1 MNDSASK
8 ASERGRLHPASP
20 GLHSAVC
27 NRCVEGATRAPIRN
41 KPLIV
46 LVGPTAVGK
55 SATAIRLAERLRTE
69 LISADSRMVYRG
81 MDVGT
86 AKPGPGERARVVH
99 HGIDI
104 VDPDELFSAGRF
116 KVLAEAVIERLHR
129 EGSIP
134 IIVGGTGLYVK
145 LLLHG
150 LWSGPEADWPFRERL
165 YEAERREGVGY
176 LHQRLKKVDPDSA
189 GAIKPQDRSK
199 LVRAIEV
206 YEKTG
211 RPLSDHHREHRF
223 SEKPY
228 EAILIG
234 LRRSRADLYRRIEAR
249 VDKMMANG
257 LVEEVRG
264 LIEKDYSSELPA
276 MKGLG
281 YRQIVGYIKGEYDQ
295 AEAIHRLKRDTRQ
308 YAKRQFTWFNRDP
321 SIRWIDLAERDS
333 DKEAYLKVESI
344 IHAHSV

>member
-1 MNDSASK
+1 MNEK
-8 ASERGRLHPASP
+8 
-20 GLHSAVC
+20 
-27 NRCVEGATRAPIRN
+27 

-55 SATAIRLAERLRTE
+55 SAAAVRLALKLRSE
-69 LISADSRMVYRG
+69 IISADSRMVYRG
-81 MDVGT
+81 MNIGT
-86 AKPGPGERARVVH
+86 AKPRPAERAGIVH
-99 HGIDI
+99 HLIDS
-104 VDPDELFSAGRF
+104 VAPDEPFSAGRF
-116 KVLAEAVIERLHR
+116 KTLAAGVIERLHD
-129 EGSIP
+129 EEKIP
-134 IIVGGTGLYVK
+134 IVVGGTGLYVK

-150 LWSGPEADWPFRERL
+150 LWEGPEADWPFREGL
-165 YEAERREGVGY
+165 YEAERRKGAGY
-176 LHQRLKKVDPDSA
+176 LHRRLSEIDPGSA
-189 GAIKPQDRSK
+189 LAIKPQDRSK

-228 EAILIG
+228 EAIQVG

-249 VDKMMANG
+249 VDEMMAKG

-264 LIEKDYSSELPA
+264 LIEKGYSAELPS

-281 YRQIVGYIKGEYDQ
+281 YRQIVGHLNGEYDQ
-295 AEAIHRLKRDTRQ
+295 SEAVHRLKRDTKR

-321 SIRWIDLAERDS
+321 SIRWIDLSES
-333 DKEAYLKVESI
+333 DGVEEAYTKVESV
-344 IHAHSV
+344 IHAHSI

>member
-1 MNDSASK
+1 MHRPYKIKMSQQK
-8 ASERGRLHPASP
+8 
-20 GLHSAVC
+20 
-27 NRCVEGATRAPIRN
+27 
-41 KPLIV
+41 KLIV

-55 SATAIRLAERLRTE
+55 SAVAIRLALKLGSEI
-69 LISADSRMVYRG
+69 ISADSRMVYRG

-86 AKPGPGERARVVH
+86 AKPGPAERAEVAH
-99 HGIDI
+99 HLID
-104 VDPDELFSAGRF
+104 VAAPDEPFSAGRF
-116 KVLAEAVIERLHR
+116 KTLAESVIERMQR
-129 EGSIP
+129 VGKVP

-150 LWSGPEADWPFRERL
+150 LWEGPEADWPFREGL
-165 YEAERREGVGY
+165 YEDERRVGAGH
-176 LHQRLKKVDPDSA
+176 LHQRLKTIDPDSA
-189 GAIKPQDRSK
+189 LAIKPQDRSK

-211 RPLSDHHREHRF
+211 RPISEHHREHRF

-234 LRRSRADLYRRIEAR
+234 LRRSRDDLYRRIEAR
-249 VDKMMANG
+249 VDQMMADG

-264 LIEKDYSSELPA
+264 LIEKGYSAELPS

-281 YRQIVGYIKGEYDQ
+281 YRQIVGTIKGEYDR
-295 AEAIHRLKRDTRQ
+295 AEAVDRLKRDTKR

-321 SIRWIDLAERDS
+321 SIRWIDLAES
-333 DKEAYLKVESI
+333 EGVEEAYTKVESV

>member
-1 MNDSASK
+1 MNVLNGK
-8 ASERGRLHPASP
+8 R
-20 GLHSAVC
+20 
-27 NRCVEGATRAPIRN
+27 
-41 KPLIV
+41 PLIV

-55 SATAIRLAERLRTE
+55 SAVAIRLALKLGSEI
-69 LISADSRMVYRG
+69 ISADSRMVYHG

-86 AKPGPGERARVVH
+86 AKPGPAERTGVVH
-99 HGIDI
+99 HLMD
-104 VDPDELFSAGRF
+104 VVAPDEPFSAGRF
-116 KVLAEAVIERLHR
+116 KTLASAVIERMQR
-129 EGSIP
+129 EGKIP

-150 LWSGPEADWPFRERL
+150 LWEGPEADWPFREGL
-165 YEAERREGVGY
+165 YEDERREGAGY
-176 LHQRLKKVDPDSA
+176 LHQRLKTIDPDSA
-189 GAIKPQDRSK
+189 LAIKPQDRSK

-211 RPLSDHHREHRF
+211 RPISEHHREHRF

-234 LRRSRADLYRRIEAR
+234 LRRSRDDLYRRIETR
-249 VDKMMANG
+249 VDQMLADA

-264 LIEKDYSSELPA
+264 LIEKGYSAELPS

-281 YRQIVGYIKGEYDQ
+281 YRQIVGYIKGEYDR
-295 AEAIHRLKRDTRQ
+295 AGAVDRLKRDTKR

-321 SIRWIDLAERDS
+321 SIRWIDLSES
-333 DKEAYLKVESI
+333 DGVEEAYLKVETVLNQELA
-344 IHAHSV
+344 HAKN

>member
-1 MNDSASK
+1 MM
-8 ASERGRLHPASP
+8 
-20 GLHSAVC
+20 
-27 NRCVEGATRAPIRN
+27 EGAERK

-55 SATAIRLAERLRTE
+55 SAVAIRLALKLRSE
-69 LISADSRMVYRG
+69 IISADSRMVYRG
-81 MDVGT
+81 MDIGT
-86 AKPGPGERARVVH
+86 AKPAAAGKPGPPRAEAERAEIVH
-99 HGIDI
+99 HLID
-104 VDPDELFSAGRF
+104 VVEPDEPFSAGRF
-116 KVLAEAVIERLHR
+116 KTLAAAAINRLHC
-129 EGSIP
+129 EGIVP
-134 IIVGGTGLYVK
+134 IVVGGTGLYVK

-150 LWSGPEADWPFRERL
+150 LWEGPEADGPLRERL
-165 YEAERREGVGY
+165 YEAERREGAGY
-176 LHQRLKKVDPDSA
+176 LHQQLKGIDPDSA
-189 GAIKPQDRSK
+189 RAIKPQDRSK

-211 RPLSDHHREHRF
+211 RPISDHHREHRF

-249 VDKMMANG
+249 VDKMMADG

-264 LIEKDYSSELPA
+264 LIEKGYSDELPS

-281 YRQIVGYIKGEYDQ
+281 YRQIVGFIKGEYDR
-295 AEAIHRLKRDTRQ
+295 AEAVHRLKRDTKR

-321 SIRWIDLAERDS
+321 SIRWIDLSESNEVD
-333 DKEAYLKVESI
+333 EAYLKIQSI
-344 IHAHSV
+344 LNQELLYAKS

>member
-1 MNDSASK
+1 MNESK
-8 ASERGRLHPASP
+8 
-20 GLHSAVC
+20 
-27 NRCVEGATRAPIRN
+27 

-55 SATAIRLAERLRTE
+55 SAVAIRLAQKHHSEV
-69 LISADSRMVYRG
+69 ISADSRMVYRG

-86 AKPGPGERARVVH
+86 AKPGPAERADVVH
-99 HGIDI
+99 HLIDI
-104 VDPDELFSAGRF
+104 VAPDEPFSAGRF
-116 KVLAEAVIERLHR
+116 KALAAAVIDRMQR
-129 EGSIP
+129 GAKAP
-134 IIVGGTGLYVK
+134 IVVGGTGLYVK

-150 LWSGPEADWPFRERL
+150 LWEGPEADWPFRERL
-165 YEAERREGVGY
+165 YEDERREGAGY
-176 LHQRLKKVDPDSA
+176 LHQRLKEIDPDSA
-189 GAIKPQDRSK
+189 RAIKPQDRSK

-228 EAILIG
+228 EAIQIG

-249 VDKMMANG
+249 VDQMMAAG

-264 LIEKDYSSELPA
+264 LIEKGYSDELPS

-281 YRQIVGYIKGEYDQ
+281 YRQIVGYIKGEYDR
-295 AEAIHRLKRDTRQ
+295 AEAVHRLKRDTKR
-308 YAKRQFTWFNRDP
+308 YAKRQFTWFNRDS
-321 SIRWIDLAERDS
+321 SIQWIDLSESEGVD
-333 DKEAYLKVESI
+333 EAYLKVETI
-344 IHAHSV
+344 LNQELMHAKS